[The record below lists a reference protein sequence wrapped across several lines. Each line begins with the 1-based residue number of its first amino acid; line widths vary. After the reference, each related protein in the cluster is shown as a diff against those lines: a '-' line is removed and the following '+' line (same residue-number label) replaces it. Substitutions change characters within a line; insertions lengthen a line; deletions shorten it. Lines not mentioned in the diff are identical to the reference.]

1 MEQVQRLINPRVLHL
16 QKLALELK
24 CPLCLQLFNRPV
36 LLPCTHIFC
45 SLCMPKAVPNGSE
58 CPVCKHQYFD
68 REVKPALFMENIV
81 TIYRSLDATFNA
93 NLLHPVCSDDGHPSS
108 FKMDVNNN
116 PRKENV
122 EIAQDGNSSNRQSM
136 ILQTAM
142 PTLLNGSAEELVPRN
157 FEKCITPESNRKQG
171 FKMSSGGKPKLS
183 NSMGQVVAG
192 RHMDSVSGVGF
203 IRLEQLS
210 PPLSSDS
217 KDMDGN
223 CSDPSS
229 TRTNAVRYSPKRP
242 VENDAYGTNLESNN
256 RCTSGAKCRTI
267 EVKRQ
272 KKTTDKLNETGLE
285 TNGRPQ
291 TNALASE
298 NAATTNSNLE
308 TKFVKPLSSG
318 KSSVDL
324 KSSPCAFCHS
334 SKQTEGSGSLVSFAK
349 GKKVE
354 GNAAKSPNA
363 THVHEKCYTW
373 APRIFFKNGIIQN
386 LESEVARA
394 NKLKCSSCGK
404 KGAVLGCYMKSCPR
418 SYHVPCAYDDYDCR
432 WDCVEYLLLC
442 PKHASHNFPG
452 EQKSKAGKQESVER
466 ISTHLSPCKLLNGR
480 NKLVLCGSALSSEE
494 KCTLVEFAR
503 SSGTIVSK
511 YWRPNVTHV
520 IAAVDSNGACTRTL
534 KVLMAILNGKWIVTV
549 EWVKACVKAGC
560 LVNEEPY
567 EVHLDT
573 HGCSGGPK
581 AGRLRI
587 LNNGPKLFT
596 NFHFYF
602 IGDFVQAFKNDL
614 LNLVTTAGGTI
625 IETKDQ
631 LLSSSN
637 DADAD
642 VKRLTLVVYN
652 ADLSDC
658 SEFEDE
664 DSIKFQ
670 RFAAA
675 EDVAREC
682 RSQTVGHTWI
692 LESVAA
698 CSVVPI
704 IPSRV

>member
-1 MEQVQRLINPRVLHL
+1 MEEAQRLLNPGVLHL
-16 QKLALELK
+16 QKLGLELK

-45 SLCMPKAVPNGSE
+45 SSCMPKAVQIGSE
-58 CPVCKHQYFD
+58 CPVCKHQYFG

-81 TIYRSLDATFNA
+81 AIYRSLDATFNA
-93 NLLHPVCSDDGHPSS
+93 NLLHPVCSDDGHPAS
-108 FKMDVNNN
+108 FKMDANNN
-116 PRKENV
+116 PRKEKV
-122 EIAQDGNSSNRQSM
+122 DIAQDGNSSNRQSM

-142 PTLLNGSAEELVPRN
+142 PTLLNGSAEELVARN
-157 FEKCITPESNRKQG
+157 FEKCITPESNQKQG
-171 FKMSSGGKPKLS
+171 FKMCSGDKPNLS
-183 NSMGQVVAG
+183 NTTGQVVAE
-192 RHMDSVSGVGF
+192 RHMEIGVSGVGF

-217 KDMDGN
+217 KNMDGN

-229 TRTNAVRYSPKRP
+229 TNMNAGRYSLKRL
-242 VENDAYGTNLESNN
+242 VENDAYGTNLVSNN
-256 RCTSGAKCRTI
+256 RCTSGAKCTI

-272 KKTTDKLNETGLE
+272 KKTTDRLNDTRLD
-285 TNGRPQ
+285 TNGPQ
-291 TNALASE
+291 TNVLASE
-298 NAATTNSNLE
+298 NAAT
-308 TKFVKPLSSG
+308 G

-324 KSSPCAFCHS
+324 KKSPCAFCHS
-334 SKQTEGSGSLVSFAK
+334 SKQTEGSGPLVSFFK
-349 GKKVE
+349 GKKAE
-354 GNAAKSPNA
+354 GNAADSPKA

-373 APRIFFKNGIIQN
+373 APQIFFKDGIIQN
-386 LESEVARA
+386 LEKEVARA

-404 KGAVLGCYMKSCPR
+404 KGAGLGCYMKSCPR
-418 SYHVPCAYDDYDCR
+418 TYHVPCAYDDLDCR
-432 WDCVEYLLLC
+432 WDCDNYLLLC
-442 PKHASHNFPG
+442 PKHASHNFPE
-452 EQKSKAGKQESVER
+452 EQKSKAGKHDTVER
-466 ISTHLSPCKLLNGR
+466 ITTHLNPCNSLLKGGKN
-480 NKLVLCGSALSSEE
+480 LVLCGSALSSEE
-494 KCTLVEFAR
+494 KCSLIEFAR

-511 YWRPNVTHV
+511 YWKPNVTHV

-549 EWVKACVKAGC
+549 EWVKACVEAGC
-560 LVNEEPY
+560 LVKEEPY

-587 LNNGPKLFT
+587 LNNGPKLF
-596 NFHFYF
+596 NDFHFYF
-602 IGDFVQAFKNDL
+602 IGDFVQAFKTDL
-614 LNLVTTAGGTI
+614 LSLITTAGGTI
-625 IETKDQ
+625 IKTKDQ

-637 DADAD
+637 DTDAT
-642 VKRLTLVVYN
+642 VKRSALVVYN

-670 RFAAA
+670 RLAAA

-682 RSQTVGHTWI
+682 KSQIVGHTWI

-704 IPSRV
+704 IPSKV

>member
-1 MEQVQRLINPRVLHL
+1 
-16 QKLALELK
+16 
-24 CPLCLQLFNRPV
+24 
-36 LLPCTHIFC
+36 
-45 SLCMPKAVPNGSE
+45 MPKAVQNGSE

-93 NLLHPVCSDDGHPSS
+93 NILQPVCSDDGHPAS
-108 FKMDVNNN
+108 FKMDVNNK
-116 PRKENV
+116 PKKENV

-142 PTLLNGSAEELVPRN
+142 PSLLNGSAEELVARS
-157 FEKCITPESNRKQG
+157 FEKCITPESIQKQG
-171 FKMSSGGKPKLS
+171 FKVSSGDKPNLS
-183 NSMGQVVAG
+183 NSMRKVVAG
-192 RHMDSVSGVGF
+192 RHMDVGVSGIGF

-229 TRTNAVRYSPKRP
+229 THTNAVRYSPKRP
-242 VENDAYGTNLESNN
+242 VENDVYGKNLESNK
-256 RCTSGAKCRTI
+256 RRTSGAKCHTT

-272 KKTTDKLNETGLE
+272 KKTTDQLNDTGLK
-285 TNGRPQ
+285 TNGHPQ

-298 NAATTNSNLE
+298 NDLE

-334 SKQTEGSGSLVSFAK
+334 SKQTEGSGPMVSFVQ
-349 GKKVE
+349 GRKVE
-354 GNAAKSPNA
+354 GNAANSPKA

-386 LESEVARA
+386 LEAEVSRA
-394 NKLKCSSCGK
+394 NKLKCTNCGK
-404 KGAVLGCYMKSCPR
+404 KGAGLGCYMKSCPR
-418 SYHVPCAYDDYDCR
+418 SYHVPCAYDDFDCR

-442 PKHASHNFPG
+442 PKHVSHNFPG
-452 EQKSKAGKQESVER
+452 EQKSKAGKHDSVER
-466 ISTHLSPCKLLNGR
+466 TSTYPCKSLNGGK
-480 NKLVLCGSALSSEE
+480 NLVLCGSALSSEE
-494 KCTLVEFAR
+494 KCSLIEFAR
-503 SSGTIVSK
+503 NSGTIVSK

-560 LVNEEPY
+560 LVDEEPY

-587 LNNGPKLFT
+587 LNNGPKLFN
-596 NFHFYF
+596 NFYFYF
-602 IGDFVQAFKNDL
+602 IGDFVQAFKTDL
-614 LNLVTTAGGTI
+614 LNLITTAGGTV

-642 VKRLTLVVYN
+642 VKRLNFVVYN

-682 RSQTVGHTWI
+682 RSQIVGHTWI
-692 LESVAA
+692 LESIAA
-698 CSVVPI
+698 CNVVPI
-704 IPSRV
+704 ISSRV